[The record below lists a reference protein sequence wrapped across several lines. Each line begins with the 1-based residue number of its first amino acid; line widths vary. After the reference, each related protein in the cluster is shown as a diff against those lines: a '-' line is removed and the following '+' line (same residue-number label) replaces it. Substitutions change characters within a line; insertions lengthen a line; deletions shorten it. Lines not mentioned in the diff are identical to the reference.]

1 MSRGGSRSRAA
12 PDLTSLASLQLIQIS
27 GLVSLHEELV
37 QALVALEDLDLECS
51 RVLVEGEERIL
62 PCNLEVLTLEHCCN
76 LGKLANGL
84 SSLTSLR
91 YLKIR
96 ACRKLVCFS
105 EGAGLPLSLKRL
117 DISNCDSL
125 RSLPDGMMT
134 MVNDSDCNQCLLEK
148 LSVTACPSLKWLP
161 KGSCQ
166 NTQSLSATSF
176 PTGEFPIS
184 LKELAIFNC
193 RIPSLPPL
201 HFLFHLTELAIIG
214 CNELKSFPKEGLP
227 LPNLISLGIHRC
239 EKLRSLP
246 THMDSLKSLQHLGI
260 SNCHRLDSLPERGLP
275 PNLTSLEIINC
286 KISLPMSEWGLH
298 MLTSLKRFSV
308 ESTMDVDRF
317 PDDEGLLL
325 PPSLTCLVISNLENL
340 KSISRG
346 LQHLTSLEEL
356 KIFECP
362 ILRFFPS
369 EGFPLSLGC
378 LRIRNSPL
386 LEERCL
392 KEKGDYWSIIAHT
405 PEVDMS

>member
-1 MSRGGSRSRAA
+1 
-12 PDLTSLASLQLIQIS
+12 
-27 GLVSLHEELV
+27 VS
-37 QALVALEDLDLECS
+37 
-51 RVLVEGEERIL
+51 LVEGEERIL
-62 PCNLEVLTLEHCCN
+62 PCNLEVLTEEDCCN
-76 LGKLANGL
+76 LGKPANGL

-91 YLKIR
+91 DLRIR
-96 ACRKLVCFS
+96 ACRKLMCFS

-125 RSLPDGMMT
+125 RSLPDGMVT
-134 MVNDSDCNQCLLEK
+134 VVNDSDCNHCLLEA
-148 LSVTACPSLKWLP
+148 LSVTACPSLKLLP
-161 KGSCQ
+161 KGKLPKTLKYLNISWDNQ
-166 NTQSLSATSF
+166 ESLPEGILQRDARETSRSNLEHLTLRSLSVTTF

-184 LKELAIFNC
+184 LKELAIFYC

-201 HFLFHLTELAIIG
+201 HFLFHLTELMILG
-214 CNELKSFPKEGLP
+214 CNELKWFPKEGLS
-227 LPNLISLGIHRC
+227 LPNLISLVVDGC

-246 THMDSLKSLQHLGI
+246 THMDSLKSLQHLRI
-260 SNCHRLDSLPERGLP
+260 SKCHRLDSLPERGLP

-308 ESTMDVDRF
+308 ESTIDVDRF

-325 PPSLTCLVISNLENL
+325 PPSLTFLEISNQENL

-346 LQHLTSLEEL
+346 LQHLTSLEVL
-356 KIFECP
+356 NIFKCP
-362 ILRFFPS
+362 ILRFFPR

-378 LRIRNSPL
+378 IRIRSSPL

-392 KEKGDYWSIIAHT
+392 KEKGDYWSIIAHI
-405 PEVDMS
+405 PEVDIVVQQDLKE